1 MQTTFNSSLSSES
14 SGMLFFKSHVMPA
27 VKKPTRK
34 KLQSLKKDMEGSA
47 AAAHLHYVH
56 DTDAGI
62 TRIRK
67 GSSFA
72 YVQAGKKV
80 TDKAT
85 LERIEALVIPPAWED
100 VWICARANGHL
111 QCTGKDGKGRKQY
124 RYHPDWNALRNQ
136 TKFTNLLAF
145 AAALPKIR
153 KTVEADMQLP
163 GLPKTKVL
171 AAAVSIMELTGI
183 RVGNAAYEKLY
194 GSFGLTTLRDKHL
207 KKDPKG
213 LRFEFKGKKGV
224 RQSVPLKSKK
234 LARLVQRCKEV
245 PGQTLFQYLDDAGER
260 HSIDSGM
267 VNSYIHEI
275 SGGPFSA
282 KDFRTWTGSLTALR
296 LLRTRNCAPSE
307 TEGQKAV
314 LEVLDEVAAVLGNT
328 RTVCKKYYVHPRLT
342 DLYGAGTLHVDCD
355 WKVAEQ
361 PGLTTDESWLVAALS
376 RP

>member
-1 MQTTFNSSLSSES
+1 
-14 SGMLFFKSHVMPA
+14 MPA

-34 KLQSLKKDMEGSA
+34 KLQLLQKDMEGSA
-47 AAAHLHYVH
+47 EAAQLHYVH
-56 DTDAGI
+56 DTDGGI
-62 TRIRK
+62 RRIRK
-67 GSSFA
+67 GASFA
-72 YVQAGKKV
+72 YVQEGKKV
-80 TDKAT
+80 TDGKT
-85 LERIEALVIPPAWED
+85 LRRIEALVIPPAWEG
-100 VWICARANGHL
+100 VWICVRANGHL
-111 QCTGKDGKGRKQY
+111 QCTGKDEKGRKQY
-124 RYHPDWNALRNQ
+124 RYHPDWNALRNE

-145 AAALPKIR
+145 AKALPKIR
-153 KTVEADMQLP
+153 ATVDADMRLQ
-163 GLPKTKVL
+163 GLPKEKVL
-171 AAAVSIMELTGI
+171 AAAVAIMELTGI

-207 KKDPKG
+207 KKDAKG

-224 RQSVPLKSKK
+224 SQSVPLKSKK

-245 PGQTLFQYLDDAGER
+245 PGQALFQYLDADGAR

-296 LLRTRNCAPSE
+296 LLRARNCAASE
-307 TEGQKAV
+307 SEGRKAI

-342 DLYGAGTLHVDCD
+342 DLFGTGVLHLDCN
-355 WKVAEQ
+355 WKVAAQ

-376 RP
+376 RQ